1 MNCLVRFEKA
11 SIGNSPGSEFSKFF
25 IKLSIWFSDNRIET
39 VSTRLRI
46 SIKSISLLSILNF
59 SQLDLELELEYIGEG
74 LRFPE
79 PTSRTNQYYVDITS
93 NIGLQPNPKDALN
106 ITDIAKY
113 TQFRFESDSL
123 FIKTKTALSVYPNT
137 RSALSGSRTTYTRYS
152 R

>member
-1 MNCLVRFEKA
+1 M
-11 SIGNSPGSEFSKFF
+11 
-25 IKLSIWFSDNRIET
+25 
-39 VSTRLRI
+39 
-46 SIKSISLLSILNF
+46 
-59 SQLDLELELEYIGEG
+59 
-74 LRFPE
+74 RFPE

-93 NIGLQPNPKDALN
+93 DIELQPNPKDALN
-106 ITDIAKY
+106 ITNIAEY